1 MEGSQ
6 RWLLTI
12 ICRATYS
19 SGCIA
24 LPIDSFLGRDSSCS
38 LLARKTV
45 HAPVKHPLYSSGGG
59 PSPSFVPN
67 GFNHCDLRYMKD
79 FNPGP
84 M

>member
-1 MEGSQ
+1 MVGHHLAPSYV
-6 RWLLTI
+6 LLRMH
-12 ICRATYS
+12 CAAHRQ
-19 SGCIA
+19 
-24 LPIDSFLGRDSSCS
+24 LPGAGLQLFAPGQEDGPCTG
-38 LLARKTV
+38 KT
-45 HAPVKHPLYSSGGG
+45 LSYSSGGG